1 MGGKWDVLKGRL
13 KEAVG
18 ALIGNNKMRE
28 QGQDEQTQGM
38 TRQAVQKVTN
48 SVRQAAQDTADTVR
62 NSI

>member
-1 MGGKWDVLKGRL
+1 MGGKWDVVKRRL

-18 ALIGNNKMRE
+18 ALIGNDKMRE

-38 TRQAVQKVTN
+38 TRQVVQKATN
-48 SVRQAAQDTADTVR
+48 SERQAAQDTADTVR